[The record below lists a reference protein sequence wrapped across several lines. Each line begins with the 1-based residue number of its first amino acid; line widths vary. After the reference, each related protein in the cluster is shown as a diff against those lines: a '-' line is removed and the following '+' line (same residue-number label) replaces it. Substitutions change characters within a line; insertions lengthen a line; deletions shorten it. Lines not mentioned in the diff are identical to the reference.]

1 MEIFINGEKIN
12 IGIKNTKLL
21 NVLEKLEA
29 NVIKKG
35 EVIVELKLDGEMI
48 DGQSLPINKKVKVLE
63 LTTRSHREILIE
75 SLYLLEPYTER
86 FFENFS
92 EIDNDE
98 TEDLSK
104 LLEMV
109 SFVEWTLGIVLSL
122 KEATAIDLLYSDYNE
137 YMEEFKKY
145 AEEVFAAFKK
155 EDFVGVIE
163 ILEGAM
169 IPLIEDLSANSKDYL
184 KEALREESKKKLLN

>member
-29 NVIKKG
+29 NVIQNG
-35 EVIVELKLDGEMI
+35 EVIVELKLDGEMV
-48 DGQSLPINKKVKVLE
+48 DGKSLPLNKKVKILE

-75 SLYLLEPYTER
+75 SLYLLDSYSDR
-86 FFENFS
+86 FFENLS
-92 EIDNDE
+92 EVEEEMGDIV
-98 TEDLSK
+98 K
-104 LLEMV
+104 IIEMV
-109 SFVEWTLGIVLSL
+109 SFVEWVFGIVLSL

-137 YMEEFKKY
+137 YVEEFKKY
-145 AEEVFAAFKK
+145 AEEIFEAFKK

-163 ILEGAM
+163 LLEGA
-169 IPLIEDLSANSKDYL
+169 IVPLLEDLLANSKDYL
-184 KEALREESKKKLLN
+184 KEVLKEEGRRKLLN